1 MKKISIDEC
10 LKECSVTVATKD
22 ALKEINGGCTFK
34 VGRCLKDGTGFI
46 MIVYVACPNSAT
58 YASHASKAKSWAV
71 TNLAKGATC
80 NVVVDANGVRVTS

>member
-10 LKECSVTVATKD
+10 LKECSVTVATK
-22 ALKEINGGCTFK
+22 EIDGGCTFK

-46 MIVYVACPNSAT
+46 MNVYVACPNSAT

>member
-1 MKKISIDEC
+1 MTKISIDEC

-46 MIVYVACPNSAT
+46 MHVYNSCGNQ
-58 YASHASKAKSWAV
+58 ASHASKAKSWAA

-80 NVVVDANGVRVTS
+80 NVVVDANGSSSN